1 MVLLLLV
8 IMIPTLIIFAI
19 ALGIHLGFAQDK
31 TNDVQA
37 WYKDTAWC
45 LVGATL
51 GTVVGIIIYISI
63 AINSTN
69 SARDL
74 ETFYYDNSPILLEA
88 TQEIKE
94 GVRESHG
101 YFYDAARI
109 NHITV
114 YAGQVQEYQHNA
126 IVYNKDL
133 RRHVYWQNHLLFKFV
148 YGRVAG
154 EVQALPTLGL
164 R

>member
-8 IMIPTLIIFAI
+8 IMLPTLAIFAL
-19 ALGIHLGFAQDK
+19 ALGIHLGFLHDK
-31 TNDVQA
+31 HNEVQA

-45 LVGATL
+45 LVGTVL
-51 GTVVGIIIYISI
+51 GTVAAIIVYISI
-63 AINSTN
+63 AVGSTN

-94 GVRESHG
+94 GVRDSHG

-109 NHITV
+109 NHMTV
-114 YAGQVQEYQHNA
+114 YAGQVQEYQQNA

-133 RRHVYWQNHLLFKFV
+133 RRHQYWQTHFLFKFV
-148 YGRVAG
+148 YGRVSK
-154 EVQALPTLGL
+154 EVQPLPTLGL